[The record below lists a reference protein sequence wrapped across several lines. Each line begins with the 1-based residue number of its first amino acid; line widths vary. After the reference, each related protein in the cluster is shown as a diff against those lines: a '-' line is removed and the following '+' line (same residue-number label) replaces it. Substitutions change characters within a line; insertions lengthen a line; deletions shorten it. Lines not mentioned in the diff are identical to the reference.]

1 MCQLASFL
9 LCSEFISRASISS
22 NWSKTASTIPR
33 GPASAAGA
41 AAPAGTLFFLDACDS
56 QKGTRRHRRPTWG
69 RGACPNV
76 SRYYGAVLQGK
87 LGTHSATKTP
97 VFNVEGL
104 SRAGKPRSAFFST
117 SIRTPVFTS
126 ENSRHQTSLGGNWK
140 RAAGAATSWKPG
152 VCPGHGRFSNSKK
165 LSASVEENGTGERP
179 VTRVHSFL
187 AAHDPLCDAVHGQRV
202 MKEHLPEGIE
212 RAARRPKKEGAS
224 TPLSSQFCARVAA
237 SSAGAPSH
245 VSAHRRV
252 VASRPEVDS
261 SRLSPAATGSKDLP
275 RNSRLHV
282 NEVDAPSRCMLGT
295 VVGRRAERT
304 KARREQQIHLLQL
317 EAVLRMRTGPFPA
330 FIQPVPLADVCRML
344 SDIWSEAED

>member
-104 SRAGKPRSAFFST
+104 SRAGKPRSAFFFDIYSD
-117 SIRTPVFTS
+117 SGLYLR
-126 ENSRHQTSLGGNWK
+126 ELQTSNLLGWQLE
-140 RAAGAATSWKPG
+140 TCSWCSYFLEPG

-187 AAHDPLCDAVHGQRV
+187 AAHDPLC
-202 MKEHLPEGIE
+202 
-212 RAARRPKKEGAS
+212 AS